1 MKTIQRRRAEG
12 RTDYAKRIKFLKS
25 EAPRLVFRKTNRY
38 ILAQY
43 ATSNEAQD
51 KVEFGITSKQLMNF
65 GWPKEFEGSLKS
77 VPASYLTGLLMGK
90 EIIKNKLEVPIFD
103 IGMTRAIGKN
113 KAFAFL
119 KGITDAGV
127 EMNADEKVFPKEER
141 LTGKNLK
148 KDFSKTFKEIKS
160 KVEGSE
166 SKTNSTNKKSIKK

>member
-25 EAPRLVFRKTNRY
+25 ETPRLVFRKTNRY

-43 ATSNEAQD
+43 VTSNEAQD
-51 KVEFGITSKQLMNF
+51 KVEFGVTSKQLMNF

-90 EIIKNKLEVPIFD
+90 EIIKNKMEVPIFD
-103 IGMTRAIGKN
+103 IGMTRAISKN

-127 EMNADEKVFPKEER
+127 EMNVDEKVFPEEDR
-141 LTGKNLK
+141 INGKNLK

-160 KVEGSE
+160 KVEE
-166 SKTNSTNKKSIKK
+166 NKTGTRSTKKK